1 MQRNSIVNSARQEGF
16 VHAATV
22 SAAGF
27 GLASARTCAASAA
40 WGLGAEAQALLVVER
55 MTARRL
61 ALVALLLAAPARA
74 QDQDISARAPRKR
87 PGNGGRTVSD
97 TRAGPTCAGCGHD

>member
-27 GLASARTCAASAA
+27 GLASARTRAASVA
-40 WGLGAEAQALLVVER
+40 WGLGAEAQALLDKMQKDWWGAKPSR
-55 MTARRL
+55 SR
-61 ALVALLLAAPARA
+61 AL
-74 QDQDISARAPRKR
+74 
-87 PGNGGRTVSD
+87 
-97 TRAGPTCAGCGHD
+97 